1 MATDTE
7 FTEIGSSP
15 VQAETRARHRS
26 FREPLPEKNA
36 PRNFRLED
44 FLPYRLNQLAQRAS
58 NTLATVYSQRFELSI
73 PQWRV
78 LATLHAEPGLTARDV
93 GQRATLDKVTVSRA
107 LARLTERGLV
117 DRRTC
122 SRDGRASVLRLSTTG
137 RRLFARIAPL
147 ALAWE
152 RELLAGL
159 SGRECELLGE
169 LIAKLDAGLDAMTGE
184 AGRPASAAG
193 TAIKHSGS

>member
-7 FTEIGSSP
+7 FTEIGSSLP
-15 VQAETRARHRS
+15 REESLARPRAAGAS
-26 FREPLPEKNA
+26 LAGTAA
-36 PRNFRLED
+36 PRDFRLEE

-58 NTLATVYSQRFELSI
+58 STLATVYSQRFDLSI

-122 SRDGRASVLRLSTTG
+122 SRDGRASVLRLSTSG